1 MLRTGQHAFASAIA
15 VTRCLFGILI
25 FLGLM
30 TVTVHAQVTPAEV
43 RQLQDAIGNRVEA
56 VTILGGDYS
65 AAGGI
70 YSFRGGTLTNVSLTK
85 VGGGGNIAPPR
96 SLGETSLRWAPVILG
111 NLGFISAKNEFE
123 NGPLKSNGMKYDMLA
138 AQLGG
143 GARLYFT
150 DHLSAASTIS
160 AIYGHIKNEFQAN
173 NATGNTVKA
182 AASGTFVD
190 WTLDTWSVV
199 PSLDGRYE
207 WFWGSALFELD
218 SQYSFFH
225 TESFRSTSVVID
237 VEGNSQTWTNKLGV
251 DVPLGLKVFDR
262 ELHTGGFF
270 SRTELFGGVADGLNE
285 NHVYTL
291 NGRLVLDYL
300 GKLWK
305 VRWIGLGASWFW
317 GDHVDG
323 WTAGVDM
330 TFQF

>member
-1 MLRTGQHAFASAIA
+1 
-15 VTRCLFGILI
+15 
-25 FLGLM
+25 
-30 TVTVHAQVTPAEV
+30 
-43 RQLQDAIGNRVEA
+43 
-56 VTILGGDYS
+56 
-65 AAGGI
+65 
-70 YSFRGGTLTNVSLTK
+70 VSLTK
-85 VGGGGNIAPPR
+85 VGGGGNIAPAR
-96 SLGETSLRWAPVILG
+96 SLGETSLKWAPVILG
-111 NLGFISAKNEFE
+111 NLGFISAKNEFQD
-123 NGPLKSNGMKYDMLA
+123 GPLKNNGMKYDMLA

-173 NATGNTVKA
+173 NATGDTVKA

-190 WTLDTWSVV
+190 WTLDTWSVM

-270 SRTELFGGVADGLNE
+270 SRTELGRRGAELNE

-305 VRWIGLGASWFW
+305 VRWIGLGASCF
-317 GDHVDG
+317 GAITS
-323 WTAGVDM
+323 TAGPPVSI
-330 TFQF
+330 